1 MKPVETL
8 YFSAGT
14 NLNWKYIDNQYL
26 GDVVS
31 ENGIRS
37 LGIYGFAQIKGSL
50 GQFKEGTSRLTYVAG
65 FGLSNQSY
73 RQGDEEFSFGF
84 VVRNSHWLIP

>member
-14 NLNWKYIDNQYL
+14 NLNWKYMDNQYL

-37 LGIYGFAQIKGSL
+37 LGIYGLHKSREVWDNSR
-50 GQFKEGTSRLTYVAG
+50 KEHPV
-65 FGLSNQSY
+65 
-73 RQGDEEFSFGF
+73 
-84 VVRNSHWLIP
+84 